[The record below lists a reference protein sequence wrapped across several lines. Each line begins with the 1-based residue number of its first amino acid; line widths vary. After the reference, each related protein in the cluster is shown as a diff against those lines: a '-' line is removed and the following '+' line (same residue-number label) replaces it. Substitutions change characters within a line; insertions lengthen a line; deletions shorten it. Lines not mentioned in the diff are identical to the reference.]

1 MTKQII
7 MSAPPRK
14 VPDLYYYPPRLGQST
29 GVDIYICAGQLKM
42 RGSGSGVAVGG
53 GGREAAGTLLSTLAP
68 HMSPGHMYTTSTSR
82 TIINVH
88 NLDIYKIY

>member
-14 VPDLYYYPPRLGQST
+14 VPDLYYYPPWLGQST

-42 RGSGSGVAVGG
+42 RGSGSGVAALLVAGG
-53 GGREAAGTLLSTLAP
+53 KQLALC
-68 HMSPGHMYTTSTSR
+68 SPLWHR
-82 TIINVH
+82 TCP
-88 NLDIYKIY
+88 LDTCTPLALVAL